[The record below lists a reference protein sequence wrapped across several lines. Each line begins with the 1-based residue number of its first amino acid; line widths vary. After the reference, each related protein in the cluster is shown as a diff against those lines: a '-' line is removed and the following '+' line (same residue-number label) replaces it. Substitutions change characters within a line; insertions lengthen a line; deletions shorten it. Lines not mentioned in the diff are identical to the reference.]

1 MKEDAAERQVR
12 KRHRIILLKLKRQ
25 SDQLFP
31 NETEQNAADLQRLRN
46 KERLFRLFSDGLL
59 LLTLVERNEQNWTTR
74 TRIITITIIYG
85 FKADG
90 RVHTNTTRTT
100 ATAVVS
106 EHVGIQN
113 DS

>member
-46 KERLFRLFSDGLL
+46 KERLFRLFSDRLL

-74 TRIITITIIYG
+74 TRIITITIIYVL
-85 FKADG
+85 KLMVESTPTQLE
-90 RVHTNTTRTT
+90 RRRPPW
-100 ATAVVS
+100 
-106 EHVGIQN
+106 
-113 DS
+113 